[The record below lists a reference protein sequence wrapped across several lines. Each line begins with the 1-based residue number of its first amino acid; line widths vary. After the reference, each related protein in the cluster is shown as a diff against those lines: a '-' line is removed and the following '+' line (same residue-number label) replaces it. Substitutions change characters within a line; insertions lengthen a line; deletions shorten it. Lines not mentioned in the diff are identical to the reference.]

1 MPRHSGRAA
10 ILLGGAIVT
19 SRDTTNIDMKPYEL
33 GGYHFVLIEGE
44 VYVRYSDVFEEEREA
59 EEEEQ
64 EEEEKPKPKKRG
76 SSGCYARLL
85 RVKFE

>member
-44 VYVRYSDVFEEEREA
+44 VYVRYSDVFEEE
-59 EEEEQ
+59 
-64 EEEEKPKPKKRG
+64 EKPKKKNRKRRKSRSPRSAGVPDATRG
-76 SSGCYARLL
+76 SC
-85 RVKFE
+85 E

>member
-1 MPRHSGRAA
+1 LPRHSGRAA

-44 VYVRYSDVFEEEREA
+44 VYIRY
-59 EEEEQ
+59 
-64 EEEEKPKPKKRG
+64 
-76 SSGCYARLL
+76 
-85 RVKFE
+85 